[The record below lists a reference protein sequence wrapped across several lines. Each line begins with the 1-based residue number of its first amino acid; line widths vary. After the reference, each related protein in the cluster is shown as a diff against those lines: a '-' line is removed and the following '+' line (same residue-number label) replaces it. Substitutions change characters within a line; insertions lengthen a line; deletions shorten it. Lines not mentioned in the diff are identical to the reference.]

1 MKVFVLKFSTVKNN
15 LKTFFQCCIYFIY
28 LFMLLIVN
36 DKFKK
41 FNLFDILY
49 FKNKRNNGYFN

>member
-15 LKTFFQCCIYFIY
+15 LKTFFQCCNFFIY

-41 FNLFDILY
+41 FNSCDILY